1 MSAETSVPP
10 AFALAVKQVRRRV
23 WMHRWVAWLTYNV
36 WPVVGALLGAC
47 LAWSFTG
54 LAPTVWPLAGVLLL
68 WLVAGAVVTTVKM
81 PSTYAALALW
91 DTSRQ
96 QREAFATAWWFEQ
109 QPEASPQAL
118 THVQTQRGLLPA
130 ALPGLAKDLPL
141 PGSRLLV
148 VPWLVALA
156 AATIMSLAA
165 PQETAMPLD
174 ESMQAAAKA
183 EAEKLA
189 KTDLEKKNLAG
200 LSEDEKAALN
210 KLQENLKATASGLE
224 NAKGQDARQ
233 VMSELEQRAREA
245 EKLAERL
252 VQENENWAS
261 DKLVQALRSH
271 ADTAD
276 LGDSVAGRKAAQAA
290 TAADALAAEL
300 KAPQLPEATRD
311 RFRETLSDILGS
323 AEKED
328 RTRLV
333 GQHVIQAGEAAQ
345 KGLFTE
351 AGGDFEKLADKLRDQ
366 ALREKSREELEKL
379 AQQLRDAGSNIA
391 GQKDGGMQQMNASKA
406 NEAPG
411 QSGQQPGGQ
420 NIPQVSQNQPDQPG
434 AGQQQQLQP
443 PGFGQ
448 GQGKQIPVFQQRPG
462 GQQGQDQNQNQGQGN
477 PQTMQMGQAGK
488 PGQPGQPGQSGM
500 PMLLAP
506 DPRNKGDKPP
516 DALIIGDFP
525 NPDAIIS
532 MNGQMPGQTGGREPG
547 AGKADLKTGGTE
559 KQDSTQTRVVTA
571 QQNNEGQSSVRA
583 VEGGTRQESASR
595 TATET
600 AVEFIQAEEEA
611 LDDAALP
618 PGRREQ
624 VRRYFNELRRRFEK
638 QP

>member
-23 WMHRWVAWLTYNV
+23 WMRRWVAWLTYNV

-54 LAPTVWPLAGVLLL
+54 LAPTAWPLAGVLLL

-130 ALPGLAKDLPL
+130 ALSGLAKDLPL
-141 PGSRLLV
+141 SGSLLLV

-156 AATIMSLAA
+156 AATVMSLAA
-165 PQETAMPLD
+165 PQDTAMPLD

-200 LSEDEKAALN
+200 LSEDEKAALD

-252 VQENENWAS
+252 APENENWAS
-261 DKLVQALRSH
+261 DKLVQALRGH

-290 TAADALAAEL
+290 TAAEALAAEL
-300 KAPQLPEATRD
+300 KAPQLREATRD
-311 RFRETLSDILGS
+311 RFRETLSDVLGS

-345 KGLFTE
+345 KGSFAE

-406 NEAPG
+406 NEALG
-411 QSGQQPGGQ
+411 QSGQQPGSQ

-434 AGQQQQLQP
+434 AGQQQQQLQP

-448 GQGKQIPVFQQRPG
+448 G
-462 GQQGQDQNQNQGQGN
+462 QNQNQGQGN

-506 DPRNKGDKPP
+506 DPRNKSDKPP
-516 DALIIGDFP
+516 DALIIGDVP

-547 AGKADLKTGGTE
+547 VGKADLKTGGTE
-559 KQDSTQTRVVTA
+559 KHDSTQTRVVTA